1 MKKMSTT
8 YGGETAY
15 TLKDISEN
23 SGIPVSRLRRHIQE
37 GKLKIHCKT
46 STYGYIVL
54 QSEVIPYL
62 SEYAK
67 PAEQEMWERLEKEEQ
82 VVEPVEP
89 VKVLSI
95 DWDYFIK
102 ATADERE
109 FMFPDGGN
117 ENLPES
123 VQSTVWASYYGNPQ
137 YSLESIKVDK
147 EALKMLR
154 FLLSRQDV
162 KNPPVMKVTDSHKWA
177 YEFIQSH
184 LKTPQQPIVLYN
196 VDYHHDI
203 YDIPGSN
210 EVDCSNWLRKLCEYS
225 NVDAYWVAREDSD
238 PESESQEPLPRATL
252 EDIMDTQFDMVFIC
266 RSGMWSPP
274 HLDLEF
280 IRLVSPYV
288 HKWGASV
295 EDVVLKSRY
304 SVEFKRTVAA
314 YKSQLKHL
322 GVL

>member
-15 TLKDISEN
+15 TLKNISEI

-37 GKLKIHCKT
+37 DKLKVYSKT
-46 STYGYIVL
+46 GTYGYIVL
-54 QSEVIPYL
+54 QSQIKDYM
-62 SEYAK
+62 SKYAK
-67 PAEQEMWERLEKEEQ
+67 PVEQEMWGRLEKEEQ
-82 VVEPVEP
+82 VVEPMKP

-102 ATADERE
+102 ATANERE

-117 ENLPES
+117 EDLPES
-123 VQSTVWASYYGNPQ
+123 VQNSVWASHYGNPQ

-154 FLLSRQDV
+154 FILSKQNV

-177 YEFIQSH
+177 YKFIQSH

-203 YDIPGSN
+203 YDISGSN
-210 EVDCSNWLRKLCEYS
+210 EVDCGNWLRKLCEYS

-288 HKWGASV
+288 HKWDASV
-295 EDVVLKSRY
+295 EDAVLKSRY
-304 SVEFKRTVAA
+304 SVEFKRAVTA